1 MDEHAGGGLRGEL
14 VVKSPLR
21 VGALAAPK
29 SKVPNKA
36 SRPQAGKARWIASL
50 SAAAAM
56 VVGVGALSA
65 IFVDYLADRAL
76 ARAVDS
82 PPPAANPI
90 VAKAVEAEAAAKVAA
105 LAPDAAQDGAGG
117 GAARDR
123 GRGDPAGPGTGQEG
137 RRRPRACGRVARRRP
152 DCQPDPSS
160 RRRSAAEDAFFV
172 DATVSNDEPVTA
184 DAEED
189 GLADGTQTAA
199 IAPDEQPAKKPK
211 RQKTAKASP
220 SAEQQTE
227 VASLPGVDIGG
238 LAGHQSDE
246 DDNSSSTVRTVT
258 KPAKAAAKNLGG
270 VAPGAARVTAAVNL
284 RSSPRKGSSVAVVVP
299 AGSAVNVLTC
309 DGWCE
314 VVYNGK
320 KGWVYKSYL
329 IGIEGQAAESG
340 KAANSP
346 AAPTTASQPATRKI
360 QSSRL

>member
-29 SKVPNKA
+29 SKVSIKA
-36 SRPQAGKARWIASL
+36 RRPQAGKGRWIASL

-56 VVGVGALSA
+56 VVGVGTLSA

-90 VAKAVEAEAAAKVAA
+90 VAKAVQAEAAAKVAA
-105 LAPDAAQDGAGG
+105 LAPDAAQDGAAVAPPATEVV
-117 GAARDR
+117 AAL
-123 GRGDPAGPGTGQEG
+123 
-137 RRRPRACGRVARRRP
+137 
-152 DCQPDPSS
+152 PDPELVKKVAVGPEHAVELPGDDPTASPTLHLDGV
-160 RRRSAAEDAFFV
+160 APPEDAFFV

-211 RQKTAKASP
+211 RQKTAKTSP
-220 SAEQQTE
+220 SVDQQTK

-246 DDNSSSTVRTVT
+246 NDNSSSTVRTVT
-258 KPAKAAAKNLGG
+258 KPAKAAVKNLGG

-284 RSSPRKGSSVAVVVP
+284 RSSPRKGASVAVVVP

-329 IGIEGQAAESG
+329 SGSKAKPQKAA

-346 AAPTTASQPATRKI
+346 AAPTTAAQPATRKI